1 MRWFSVIVL
10 VGLLLASQ
18 KMKAFDRKVVQVS
31 NSAELRLAVLNAKP
45 NTKILL
51 KPGEYEGGL
60 FFENVRGKPNNP
72 IIIAALD
79 HANPPVIKGGGECL
93 HFSEAAYLEVHNL
106 MLVGA
111 RYNGLNIDDGGSF
124 DTPAHHIKLIG
135 IIVRDIGPQGNCDGI
150 KLSGV
155 TDFRLENCVI
165 ERWGDGG
172 QGIDMVGCHNGIIA
186 NCILR
191 FEDDKGFGIQA
202 KGGSRKIRIV
212 RCRLEHAGARAIQ
225 LGGSTG
231 LQFFRPPLQSGRSH
245 AEARNSTVEG
255 CTIIGSTAAIA
266 FTGMED
272 ATVRFN
278 TIYRP
283 KRWAIRILQETREEG
298 FIPCRNGAFTDN
310 LIVFRS
316 DEWMEGGVN
325 IGPFTAPHTFTF
337 ARNWWFC
344 MDKPGQS
351 RPRLPVPEKDGVYG
365 VDPKLRAPEKGDL
378 DILPDSPARK
388 VGAHAFSSNGH
399 RKSNHKRG

>member
-1 MRWFSVIVL
+1 MRLFSVAVL
-10 VGLLLASQ
+10 VCALAVFQ
-18 KMKAFDRKVVQVS
+18 KVNALDQKVVQVS
-31 NSAELRLAVLNAKP
+31 NSTELRLAVRSAKP

-60 FFENVRGKPNNP
+60 FFEN
-72 IIIAALD
+72 
-79 HANPPVIKGGGECL
+79 IKGGGSCL
-93 HFSEAAYLEVHNL
+93 QFSEAAYLEIHNL
-106 MLVGA
+106 VLVGA

-124 DTPAHHIKLIG
+124 DTPTHHIKLVG
-135 IIVRDIGPQGNCDGI
+135 ITVRDIGPQGNCDGI

-155 TDFRLENCVI
+155 TDFQVENCVI

-172 QGIDMVGCHNGIIA
+172 QGIDMVGCHNGTIA

-191 FEDDKGFGIQA
+191 FEDDKGQGIVA
-202 KGGSRKIRIV
+202 KGGSTNIRIV
-212 RCRLEHAGARAIQ
+212 CCRLEHAGGRAIQ

-231 LQFFRPPLQSGRSH
+231 LQFFRPPLQPGQSH
-245 AEARNSTVEG
+245 AEARNLTVEG
-255 CTIIGSTAAIA
+255 CTIIGSTGAIA
-266 FTGMED
+266 FVGVEN

-298 FIPCRNGAFTDN
+298 FIQCCNGVFTDN

-316 DEWMEGGVN
+316 DEWAEGGVN

-344 MDKPGQS
+344 IDKPEQS
-351 RPRLPVPEKDGVYG
+351 RPRLPAPEKDGVYG
-365 VDPKLRAPEKGDL
+365 VDPKLRAPEEGDL
-378 DILPDSPARK
+378 TVLPDSPARK
-388 VGAHAFSSNGH
+388 VGAHAYSPKDQDEKEQAAKEGKTCGLVLKRSSIC
-399 RKSNHKRG
+399 